1 MVFTNF
7 GPIFEPIFGPIFRP
21 ISMRGCHTA
30 CTARPARQN
39 QSIAG
44 SACVCSPSGNGQHI
58 VPFQLLNVRKAPPFC
73 PHRHIT
79 IYSGKYVVSPSFPI
93 CVYPVLRKIINL
105 FPKNLRKI
113 TNLFCRF
120 LRKIKILS
128 EDAPVKRAPLA
139 SRAGL
144 CLQALLL
151 TDFAESALHLR

>member
-1 MVFTNF
+1 METAGLSNGFYQFRANFRADFWTNLQANF
-7 GPIFEPIFGPIFRP
+7 Y
-21 ISMRGCHTA
+21 
-30 CTARPARQN
+30 
-39 QSIAG
+39 AG
-44 SACVCSPSGNGQHI
+44 LPYSPHSSSNAAKSKHRWLSCVCSPSANGQHI
-58 VPFQLLNVRKAPPFC
+58 VPFHLLNVRKALPFC
-73 PHRHIT
+73 PHRHIA

-93 CVYPVLRKIINL
+93 CVYPVLRKI
-105 FPKNLRKI
+105 

-128 EDAPVKRAPLA
+128 EDVPVKRAPLA